1 MPQALPKLPCA
12 PEKGKAAGSGTWK
25 GKTCLIISVCWLS
38 FSVIY
43 FNTGEKKKNHKSK
56 TNTTT
61 KPACHEQEPISASQS
76 RMARRTGGS
85 SQESLKL
92 AFCNKPSHVTRLLL
106 DDLKI
111 KGSIPGGFLWHL
123 LRDFYQALCDG
134 LPNTPLPTL
143 TANRNLVSLNMDFVL
158 YCRIFGKHLETVT
171 SQWKGDK
178 MK

>member
-1 MPQALPKLPCA
+1 M
-12 PEKGKAAGSGTWK
+12 GW
-25 GKTCLIISVCWLS
+25 
-38 FSVIY
+38 
-43 FNTGEKKKNHKSK
+43 GEKSWG
-56 TNTTT
+56 
-61 KPACHEQEPISASQS
+61 
-76 RMARRTGGS
+76 RTRSCLLGQDGAKDLRIFTI

-143 TANRNLVSLNMDFVL
+143 TANRNLVSLNMDFLL

-171 SQWKGDK
+171 SQRQEIKWKKGRKVAKDSEQTFRFESK
-178 MK
+178 VYMYTKQVRMLNPQV

>member
-1 MPQALPKLPCA
+1 LRIF
-12 PEKGKAAGSGTWK
+12 T
-25 GKTCLIISVCWLS
+25 I
-38 FSVIY
+38 
-43 FNTGEKKKNHKSK
+43 
-56 TNTTT
+56 
-61 KPACHEQEPISASQS
+61 
-76 RMARRTGGS
+76 

-178 MK
+178 MKEGEKSGKRFRANI